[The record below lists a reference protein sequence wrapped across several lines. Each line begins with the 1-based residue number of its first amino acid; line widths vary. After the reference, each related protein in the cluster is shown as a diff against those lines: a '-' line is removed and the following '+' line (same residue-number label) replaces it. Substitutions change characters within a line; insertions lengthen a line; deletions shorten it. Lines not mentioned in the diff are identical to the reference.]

1 MGFFDLN
8 IPYLES
14 SLYGNSNSTQKATR
28 VKIVIKAMELGYT
41 GIAYNRTIKGVMS
54 DRDRCSIPLLTLS
67 SVLKIAPSLSSSVA
81 FRRDLLGVP
90 RASPFR
96 QYTRL
101 TVCADTVAQCQVLNA
116 GNPVLKTYDLIA
128 VKPLNQSAFDHACE
142 KAAVD
147 IISINFAEKVP
158 FRLKLP
164 MIKAA
169 IERGVCF
176 EITYSDL
183 IIDLQ
188 ARRQMICNAKL
199 LVDWTRGKNLI
210 LSSAAPSVNEL
221 RGPYDVANLSSLLG
235 LSMERAKAAVSKNC
249 RNLIA
254 NSLRKKNFHKDSIR
268 VEVISS
274 GEKFDSKEPWSM
286 DWLKWDPISSGEGD
300 LQLDEMAKSFTA
312 SSKVTKTVKA
322 IDFASVIDSMP
333 SHGFQVKE
341 FLPGTQAVSWSSDS
355 GKKTLSA
362 TQIVQ
367 VPIATNE
374 VPKQPSKLDLLRETA
389 QPSFNNAP
397 SNHQSSGCENSQ
409 AIDLPSNLAGTVINT
424 EDIGTCTTITEE
436 ELKNP
441 DESDSFFA
449 VIETERHEHSQ
460 NCISNCETDVLSK
473 EIMNCQTLCRDVE
486 LDAASASNA
495 GSTPLDAFDFHP
507 CQNEESKTSKNSDP
521 DLDAQNVMINKVTME
536 IDVKDEEDTPLA
548 LDNVSLQEIM
558 TERELVDEIINDR
571 VVSDQNSFQESYTE
585 MKFKEGSSVA
595 NLETLKEMTMEEEQR
610 DGMQLVEPGDD
621 RIVAVQIPIL
631 ESNNEMKP
639 NNDSSVTNHETQE
652 EVPMEEQRHGE
663 QFRGPGDGDG
673 VVAYQNLFLE
683 SKTRE
688 IRTKCDSSVA
698 NHETQEE
705 VNMEEQVHGEV
716 DLGTDYPVSVQC
728 ISGKIRAKPKM
739 PRRTPL
745 IPLKRL
751 LSPITFKKKARK
763 SKHRIKKV

>member
-14 SLYGNSNSTQKATR
+14 SPSDNSSGTRKATR

-90 RASPFR
+90 HASPFR

-142 KAAVD
+142 KAEVN

-158 FRLKLP
+158 FRLKMP

-254 NSLRKKNFHKDSIR
+254 NSLRKKNFHKESIR

-274 GEKFDSKEPWSM
+274 GEKLDSKEPWSM

-312 SSKVTKTVKA
+312 SSKVSKTVKA

-341 FLPGTQAVSWSSDS
+341 LIPGTQAVSQSSDS
-355 GKKTLSA
+355 GKKTLSGKKTFSA

-374 VPKQPSKLDLLRETA
+374 VSKQPSKIDLLRETA
-389 QPSFNNAP
+389 QTSLNNAP
-397 SNHQSSGCENSQ
+397 SSHQSSGCENSQ

-441 DESDSFFA
+441 DMSDNFFA
-449 VIETERHEHSQ
+449 VIETERNEHSQ
-460 NCISNCETDVLSK
+460 NCIPNCETDVLSK

-486 LDAASASNA
+486 LNAASNA
-495 GSTPLDAFDFHP
+495 GGTPVDAFDFHP
-507 CQNEESKTSKNSDP
+507 CQNEESKTSKNSD
-521 DLDAQNVMINKVTME
+521 AQNVVIDKDTME
-536 IDVKDEEDTPLA
+536 IYVKDEEDTPLA
-548 LDNVSLQEIM
+548 MDNVSLQENM
-558 TERELVDEIINDR
+558 TEREHVDEIINDR
-571 VVSDQNSFQESYTE
+571 VFSDQNSFQQSYTE

-610 DGMQLVEPGDD
+610 GGMQLTEPGDD
-621 RIVAVQIPIL
+621 RIVAVQIPFV
-631 ESNNEMKP
+631 ESNNDMKA

-663 QFRGPGDGDG
+663 QFMGPGGG

-683 SKTRE
+683 SKTCE
-688 IRTKCDSSVA
+688 IRTKGDSSVD
-698 NHETQEE
+698 NDETQED
-705 VNMEEQVHGEV
+705 VKMEEQMHGEV
-716 DLGTDYPVSVQC
+716 DHGTDHPVSVQC
-728 ISGKIRAKPKM
+728 ISGKIKAKPKI
-739 PRRTPL
+739 PHRAPL